1 VKLQVDVT
9 GRLPEPLEVAGY
21 YVVSEALA
29 NAAKH
34 SGASAAEVEAA
45 MSEGALRVRI
55 SDNGTGGADEAKG
68 SGIVGLRDRVEAL
81 GGTMAL
87 ASPRSGGT
95 TISIWLPVPAAVPG
109 NSSAR

>member
-1 VKLQVDVT
+1 
-9 GRLPEPLEVAGY
+9 VAGY

-34 SGASAAEVEAA
+34 SGASAAEVGVT
-45 MSEGALRVRI
+45 MSESALRVRI

-81 GGTMAL
+81 GGAMAL
-87 ASPRSGGT
+87 ASPRGGGT
-95 TISIWLPVPAAVPG
+95 TISVWLPVAASVPG
-109 NSSAR
+109 KSSAR